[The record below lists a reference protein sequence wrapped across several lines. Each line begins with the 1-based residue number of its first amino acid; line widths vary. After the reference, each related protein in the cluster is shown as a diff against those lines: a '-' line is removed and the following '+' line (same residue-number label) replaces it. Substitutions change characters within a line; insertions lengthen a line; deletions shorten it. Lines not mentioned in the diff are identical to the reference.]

1 MEKRFYAAKGKFFLF
16 MLIVLAAGVFF
27 AWLAADM
34 VLNGENRELF
44 MLIIYSLFAVLL
56 FGCALLFARMIFD
69 KAPLVT
75 FSTEGLEVN
84 GPGGPGLIVWE
95 DFEGIFPYEV
105 HGSAFLGVI
114 VKDEEKYIERLPARK
129 KRLVK
134 INQGTGFPPF
144 NISMNSLK
152 HRKEFIEELEK
163 REIPVLVVEEELKKE
178 NI

>member
-1 MEKRFYAAKGKFFLF
+1 MEKRFYAAKGKIFLT

-34 VLNGENRELF
+34 VLNEENRELF
-44 MLIIYSLFAVLL
+44 MLIIFSMFAVLL

-69 KAPLVT
+69 NSPLVS

-84 GPGGPGLIVWE
+84 GPGSPGLIVWE

-105 HGSAFLGVI
+105 HGNAFLGVI

-163 REIPVLVVEEELKKE
+163 RELPFLVDEEELKKE